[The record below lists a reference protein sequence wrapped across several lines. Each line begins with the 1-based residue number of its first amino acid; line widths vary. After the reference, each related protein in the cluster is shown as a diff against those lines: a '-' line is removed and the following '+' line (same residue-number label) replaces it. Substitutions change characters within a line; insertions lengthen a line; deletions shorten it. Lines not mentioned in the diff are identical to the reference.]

1 MSYAT
6 EAELT
11 SYTAARGITIS
22 GVAVQLLTKAH
33 DYVESLTYKGT
44 RTSSAQ
50 VDSFPRYGI
59 YVDNILVDSSAVPSD
74 IINAE
79 ILTAIAIDGGND
91 PLANLERETVM
102 EKLDVM
108 EVEYA
113 KSARESVKL
122 TAVDAIL
129 SKYTLSRAGQFS
141 VVKG

>member
-1 MSYAT
+1 MAYAT

-11 SYTAARGITIS
+11 SYTAARGITIT

-33 DYVESLTYKGT
+33 DYVESLTYKGA
-44 RTSSAQ
+44 RTSSTQ
-50 VDSFPRYGI
+50 LDSFPRYGV
-59 YVDNILVDSSAVPSD
+59 YVDNILVDSGSVPVD

-91 PLANLERETVM
+91 PLANLDRETIM

-113 KSARESVKL
+113 KSARESIKL

-129 SKYTLSRAGQFS
+129 SKYTLGTSGQFE
-141 VVKG
+141 VVRG